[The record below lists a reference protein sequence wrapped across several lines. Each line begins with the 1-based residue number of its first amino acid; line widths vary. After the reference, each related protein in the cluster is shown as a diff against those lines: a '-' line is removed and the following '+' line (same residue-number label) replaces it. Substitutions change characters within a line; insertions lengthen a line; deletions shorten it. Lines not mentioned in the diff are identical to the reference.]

1 MRATLIILL
10 FCISGAWAFGQQ
22 NLLPLHSFYKDQ
34 LFANKLNKPYNE
46 GSFLPVSEG
55 EYNLIPSILDST
67 PRYYTITHILYTKHL
82 IEINAKDCYLT
93 ISPAANI
100 STGKDFTD
108 TSDRRLMQNTRGVF
122 VEGDLFKRFSF
133 ATTFYENQTR
143 FAAYEEDYYK
153 SVGERYQN
161 SAGEYYA
168 QNAVIPGAGR
178 TKDFKDDGF
187 DYAFA
192 TGYFSYLPINQ
203 LRITAGNN
211 QQFIGDGYR
220 SLLLSDNSYAAPY
233 IRLDWKISPRFNFTY
248 YRSRLINLLRRS
260 VSSSAEVYYETKGH
274 SVNYFTFK
282 PNENASISLFEGSI
296 WNRGDSLTS
305 RTSHPL
311 YYNPI
316 PFASSLILD
325 GNNEV
330 VSLMGLNA
338 NYQLGKNH
346 RVYGQL
352 AMNDWDAQKIGYQLG
367 YRGYNFFQLSDFMIQ
382 VEYNRV
388 PTQMYEAS
396 NPRLNYSHYNLP
408 LAHVKGSGF
417 HEILLRANYEYKHW
431 FVDLRTVMYNLKDY
445 NQEGHLALYPSS
457 STIGANVFY
466 QSVEL
471 GYRFN
476 RKMNLSIFGRWRM
489 RSTTESGVPTAN
501 TVQFGMRTALTNH
514 YDDF

>member
-1 MRATLIILL
+1 MRLLLIILF
-10 FCISGAWAFGQQ
+10 FCFGGTLAFGQQ

-34 LFANKLNKPYNE
+34 LFANKLSKPYNE

-55 EYNLIPSILDST
+55 EYNLIPAIIDST
-67 PRYYTITHILYTKHL
+67 PRYYTVTHILYTKHL

-100 STGKDFTD
+100 SYGKDFRD
-108 TSDRRLMQNTRGVF
+108 TSERRLMQNTRGVF
-122 VEGDLFKRFSF
+122 VEGDFFKKFSF
-133 ATTFYENQTR
+133 ATTFYENQAR
-143 FAAYEEDYYK
+143 FAAYEENYYE

-161 SAGEYYA
+161 SAGNYYA

-178 TKDFKDDGF
+178 TKDFKGDGF

-192 TGYFSYLPINQ
+192 TGYFSYLPIKQ
-203 LRITAGNN
+203 LRISAGNN

-233 IRLDWKISPRFNFTY
+233 IRLDWKISSKFNFTY

-274 SVNYFTFK
+274 SVNYFTYK

-311 YYNPI
+311 FYNPV
-316 PFASSLILD
+316 PFVSSLVLD
-325 GNNEV
+325 GKNEV
-330 VSLMGLNA
+330 VSLLGINA
-338 NYQLGKNH
+338 NYQLGEKH

-352 AMNDWDAQKIGYQLG
+352 AMNDWNTNKVGYQLG
-367 YRGYNFFQLSDFMIQ
+367 YRGYNFFGLNDFMLQ
-382 VEYNRV
+382 LEYNRV
-388 PTQMYEAS
+388 PAKMYEAA

-408 LAHVKGSGF
+408 LAHIKGSGF
-417 HEILLRANYEYKHW
+417 QEFIVRANYEYKHW
-431 FVDLRTVMYNLKDY
+431 FIDLLTVMYNLKDY
-445 NQEGHLALYPSS
+445 NQEAHLALYPTNE
-457 STIGANVFY
+457 TIAANVFY
-466 QSVEL
+466 QSAEL

-476 RKMNLSIFGRWRM
+476 RKMNLSIFGRWRY
-489 RSTTESGVPTAN
+489 RSTTESGIPTAN
-501 TVQFGMRTALTNH
+501 TVQFGLRTALTNH